1 MLPLAYYFAIQIIT
15 MGKKADNGAH
25 ARASAFL
32 LKPNIVSKLFMTF
45 AQRYADR
52 PGGYTRIH
60 KFGTRQGDNAPHA
73 ILELVDNPRDL
84 KWEMTTRAVGMDLLR
99 TRLESK
105 SAADVTE
112 SGLVK
117 IVDLLKAEQ
126 RLQPEESGVLRP
138 LTRWNLQRVLQF
150 RGQGALVELSKKAKE
165 YAVGCPMKLSVSHFE
180 FYE

>member
-1 MLPLAYYFAIQIIT
+1 

-32 LKPNIVSKLFMTF
+32 LKSSIVSKLFSTF

-60 KFGTRQGDNAPHA
+60 KFGARQGDNAPHA

-84 KWEMTTRAVGMDLLR
+84 KWELTTRAVGMDLLR
-99 TRLESK
+99 TKLK
-105 SAADVTE
+105 SNSATAVAE
-112 SGLVK
+112 SGLGK
-117 IVDLLKAEQ
+117 IIDLLKTEQ
-126 RLQPEESGVLRP
+126 RLQPEDSGVLRP

-150 RGQGALVELSKKAKE
+150 RGQGGLVELSKRAKE
-165 YAVGCPMKLSVSHFE
+165 YAVGSS
-180 FYE
+180 

>member
-1 MLPLAYYFAIQIIT
+1 
-15 MGKKADNGAH
+15 MGKKADNGSH

-32 LKPNIVSKLFMTF
+32 LKPDIVSKLFSIF

-84 KWEMTTRAVGMDLLR
+84 KWQMTTRAVGMDLLR
-99 TRLESK
+99 TRLKSK
-105 SAADVTE
+105 SAAAVTE
-112 SGLVK
+112 SGLGKV
-117 IVDLLKAEQ
+117 VDLLKAEQ
-126 RLQPEESGVLRP
+126 RLQAGDSGVLRP

-150 RGQGALVELSKKAKE
+150 RGQDALVELSQRAKE
-165 YAVGCPMKLSVSHFE
+165 YAVGSPRIINSHSE
-180 FYE
+180 FINEG

>member
-1 MLPLAYYFAIQIIT
+1 

-32 LKPNIVSKLFMTF
+32 LKPNVVSKLFSIF

-60 KFGTRQGDNAPHA
+60 KFGTRQGDNAPYA
-73 ILELVDNPRDL
+73 ILELVDNPKDL

-99 TRLESK
+99 TSSK
-105 SAADVTE
+105 SNSAAAVPE
-112 SGLVK
+112 SGLGK

-126 RLQPEESGVLRP
+126 RLQPGDSGVLRP

-150 RGQGALVELSKKAKE
+150 RGQDAVVELSKKAKH
-165 YAVGCPMKLSVSHFE
+165 YGVSSP
-180 FYE
+180 